1 MTNLDLS
8 KLSLDDVMR
17 LGAEHV
23 VVALSLTVYI
33 KEPLTPH
40 AQAIG
45 RLVEAYLEHAE
56 PHLTWCAD
64 WVTDRF
70 KKADSELLRVPIKLL
85 AEHKNHKVNPT
96 WIYLGGAHHRDLS
109 PWYFWARSQLK
120 YRANTLSF
128 LRLTFPVDYWA
139 GRFDELV
146 AWVKR
151 WTGSLPVFHGNAGF
165 SFNQSAHRDKEQM
178 DSRYVF
184 PLAMRFHGV
193 EVDDPSRTAESCY
206 HDIKGVNWL
215 TLVSEPLL
223 DPLGG
228 INMTQAAL
236 ERERG
241 VTAHRLPWGLLIQAG
256 QEPGIGDVNA
266 EDFPLPLYRHVNK
279 VLRPI
284 RTRTHF
290 QLGDEMDGSFGEL
303 GTLRWLRRFDGGGA

>member
-23 VVALSLTVYI
+23 VVSLSLTVYI

-40 AQAIG
+40 AEAVG

-64 WVTDRF
+64 SIADRYRP
-70 KKADSELLRVPIKLL
+70 ATPELLRLPVQML
-85 AEHKNHKVNPT
+85 AEHKSKKVNPT
-96 WIYLGGAHHRDLS
+96 WLYLGGAHHRDIS
-109 PWYFWARSQLK
+109 PWYFWARSQILYK
-120 YRANTLSF
+120 NTLSF
-128 LRLTFPVDYWA
+128 VRLTFPVEHWA
-139 GRFDELV
+139 GRYDAFV
-146 AWVKR
+146 AWAKR
-151 WTGSLPVFHGNAGF
+151 LLAPLPVFHGYAGF
-165 SFNQSAHRDKEQM
+165 AFNHSAHHGKRQRDG
-178 DSRYVF
+178 RYVF
-184 PLAMRFHGV
+184 PLAMRFHGIEAERIDV
-193 EVDDPSRTAESCY
+193 SAESCY

-236 ERERG
+236 EREKG
-241 VTAHRLPWGLLIQAG
+241 VTVHRLPWGLLIQAG

-284 RTRTHF
+284 RVRTHF
-290 QLGDEMDGSFGEL
+290 QLGDEMFGSFGEL